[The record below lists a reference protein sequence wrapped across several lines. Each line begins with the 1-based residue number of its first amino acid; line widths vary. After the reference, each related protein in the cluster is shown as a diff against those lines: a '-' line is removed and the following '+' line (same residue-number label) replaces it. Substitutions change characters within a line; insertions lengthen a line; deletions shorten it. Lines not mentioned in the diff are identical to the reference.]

1 MAEVDKFMQARLQG
15 DGNAAQESLD
25 ATGKSAY
32 QGGASSLLS
41 APGSRFDR
49 YYPVTVQLTST
60 NPNKFLVGV
69 RIFVSRSGAQRSFFE
84 EQLTLVLR
92 DQRYLVDAVTSTPP
106 VPLGHG
112 PTVLSF
118 DVVPTSPGYQVRVK
132 FDADLRPE
140 TVTNGNIQ
148 VKDSDG
154 KVIPAQIA
162 FDPDNHLATLTLA
175 LRPGNTY
182 QLVVTGGV
190 TDVSGVTL
198 AQEYHASLVISD

>member
-1 MAEVDKFMQARLQG
+1 
-15 DGNAAQESLD
+15 
-25 ATGKSAY
+25 
-32 QGGASSLLS
+32 
-41 APGSRFDR
+41 
-49 YYPVTVQLTST
+49 
-60 NPNKFLVGV
+60 
-69 RIFVSRSGAQRSFFE
+69 
-84 EQLTLVLR
+84 
-92 DQRYLVDAVTSTPP
+92 
-106 VPLGHG
+106 
-112 PTVLSF
+112 
-118 DVVPTSPGYQVRVK
+118 
-132 FDADLRPE
+132 
-140 TVTNGNIQ
+140 